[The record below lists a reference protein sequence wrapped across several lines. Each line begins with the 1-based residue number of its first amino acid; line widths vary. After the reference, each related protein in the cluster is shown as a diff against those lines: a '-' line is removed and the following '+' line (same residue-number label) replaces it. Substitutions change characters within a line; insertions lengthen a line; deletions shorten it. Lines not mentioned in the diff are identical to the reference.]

1 MNAAASAAAGT
12 GKLDP
17 VALQHNA
24 RLLLL
29 VKAII
34 TIAGAVVVG
43 ILGVTG
49 WLGFAIYAALQALS
63 VIVVSSK
70 AGGKLKEFVPSTAL
84 SLWSSSLLDQLVTY
98 IMFWALAFS
107 LVHIYN

>member
-1 MNAAASAAAGT
+1 MNPAAAAQGS
-12 GKLDP
+12 GKIDP
-17 VALQHNA
+17 VALQHNS
-24 RLLLL
+24 RQLLL
-29 VKAII
+29 VKALI

-49 WLGFAIYAALQALS
+49 SAGFATYAALQAVTVF
-63 VIVVSSK
+63 VIMSK
-70 AGGKLKEFVPSTAL
+70 AGGKLDDFIPSTAL